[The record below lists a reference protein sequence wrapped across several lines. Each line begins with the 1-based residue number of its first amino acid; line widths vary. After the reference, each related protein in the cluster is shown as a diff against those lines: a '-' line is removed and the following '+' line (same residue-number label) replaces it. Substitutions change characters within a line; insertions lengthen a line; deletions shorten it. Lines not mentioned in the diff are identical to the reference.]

1 MRSGFT
7 NSEEYPAKGR
17 FKQSLIAGLK
27 SGETDTKTK
36 GGTFKAKK
44 IEFFGLKIDEKTITS
59 SEESKSIS

>member
-27 SGETDTKTK
+27 SGETDIKAK

-44 IEFFGLKIDEKTITS
+44 IEFFGLKIDKQTMTS
-59 SEESKSIS
+59 CEESKSIS